1 MDLEA
6 MPLADLERL
15 QVRVQAEIDF
25 KLMRMGE
32 APNVVISLIGGN

>member
-6 MPLADLERL
+6 MPLADLEKL
-15 QVRVQAEIDF
+15 QVAIQAEIDC

-32 APNVVISLIGGN
+32 APNVVISLRRDN

>member
-6 MPLADLERL
+6 MPLADLEKL
-15 QVRVQAEIDF
+15 QVRIQAEIDY

-32 APNVVISLIGGN
+32 APKVVISLRRGN

>member
-6 MPLADLERL
+6 MPLADLEKL
-15 QVRVQAEIDF
+15 QVRVQAEIDY
-25 KLMRMGE
+25 KLMRLGE